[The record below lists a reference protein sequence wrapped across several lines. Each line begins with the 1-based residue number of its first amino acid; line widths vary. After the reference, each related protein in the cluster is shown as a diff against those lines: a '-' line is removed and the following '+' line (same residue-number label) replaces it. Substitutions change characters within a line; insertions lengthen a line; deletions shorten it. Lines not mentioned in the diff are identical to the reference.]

1 MRTPDLASG
10 FLSVLLIAIGVVGL
24 VSGQFVAFWV
34 PLVPAPA
41 EARWVIG
48 AVFLFGG
55 LGLLQR
61 TTARLAAGILFT
73 TLVVWAALFKAPAIL
88 AAPLVAAS
96 WESMAETVAIAAG
109 VLCFFKASY
118 PVRVSRLL
126 LGLAMCAFGIAHFA
140 YVAQTAALVPRWLPA
155 HVILVD
161 FTGAI
166 FVISGVA
173 LIFGL
178 AARSFAIL
186 VAIQMGLFTALVW
199 LPKIFAN
206 VHDMQALSEG
216 LDSAALTAAAAVIA
230 QNIHNARRPRLEP

>member
-1 MRTPDLASG
+1 
-10 FLSVLLIAIGVVGL
+10 
-24 VSGQFVAFWV
+24 
-34 PLVPAPA
+34 
-41 EARWVIG
+41 
-48 AVFLFGG
+48 
-55 LGLLQR
+55 
-61 TTARLAAGILFT
+61 
-73 TLVVWAALFKAPAIL
+73 
-88 AAPLVAAS
+88 
-96 WESMAETVAIAAG
+96 
-109 VLCFFKASY
+109 
-118 PVRVSRLL
+118 
-126 LGLAMCAFGIAHFA
+126 MCAFGIAHFA

-206 VHDMQALSEG
+206 VRDMQALSEG